1 MHMILQTSQLC
12 LTNSLA
18 LVSHYF
24 NDIRAFRDPIFFFFS
39 GNSHLVKSFVLVGS
53 EWQVLGE
60 KTSYVLYMGT
70 NDCTKG
76 EESNNCDVIVTVL
89 MLFSWW

>member
-1 MHMILQTSQLC
+1 MYMILQTGQLC
-12 LTNSLA
+12 LTTLLPWFLTILMISELSET
-18 LVSHYF
+18 L
-24 NDIRAFRDPIFFFFS
+24 FFFFS

-89 MLFSWW
+89 ILFSWW